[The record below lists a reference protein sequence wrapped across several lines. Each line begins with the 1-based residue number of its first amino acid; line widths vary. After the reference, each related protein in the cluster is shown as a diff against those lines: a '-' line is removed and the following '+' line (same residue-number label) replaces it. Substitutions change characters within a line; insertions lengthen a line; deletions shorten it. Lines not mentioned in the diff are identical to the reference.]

1 MKKQIFAMM
10 LSAAVLCGTAAAGWT
25 AEADLRPDIDVV
37 IDGAERTFYNASGA
51 EVHPISYQDTTY
63 LPVRAIG
70 ELMGKN
76 VNWDAATQTIS
87 IGGTR
92 VTGTTSGTA
101 DRNARA
107 QDISL
112 TVRPEYTV
120 VIDGVTRTFY
130 DAKGREVQPV
140 EYQGSV
146 YLPVRAIG
154 ELMGKTVD
162 WDENTQT
169 VKLSGGSTVTDYDTA
184 NPTTPTQQ
192 GTASGA
198 ITAERARQIAL
209 EHAGLSAS
217 GVQFLRTQTDR
228 DDGRL
233 VYEVEFVTK
242 NGNVWKEYDYEIDAN
257 TGRIIDIDYDAE
269 TAYNTGT
276 GTAGSSTAST
286 TLEAAKQT
294 ALQHAGLTASQVQF
308 LKTET
313 DRDDGRLIYEIEFVT
328 RSGNVWKEYDY
339 EIDANTGRIIDMDYD
354 AETAYDDRYDDDW
367 DDRYDDWDD
376 RYDDDW
382 DDRYDDDWDDRYDDD
397 WDDRYDDDWDDRY
410 DD

>member
-101 DRNARA
+101 DRNARV

-184 NPTTPTQQ
+184 NPTTPSQP
-192 GTASGA
+192 GTTSAA
-198 ITAERARQIAL
+198 ITADRAREIAL

-217 GVQFLRTQTDR
+217 GVQFLKTQTDW

-233 VYEVEFVTK
+233 IYEVEFVTG

-269 TAYNTGT
+269 TVYDTGVSN
-276 GTAGSSTAST
+276 GNAAT

-294 ALQHAGLTASQVQF
+294 ALAHAGLTASQVQF
-308 LKTET
+308 VKAQT
-313 DRDDGRLIYEIEFVT
+313 DRDDGRLIYEIEFVVK
-328 RSGNVWKEYDY
+328 SGNVWKEYDY
-339 EIDANTGRIIDMDYD
+339 EIDANTGRIIDFDYD
-354 AETAYDDRYDDDW
+354 ADGW
-367 DDRYDDWDD
+367 DDH
-376 RYDDDW
+376 YDDDW
-382 DDRYDDDWDDRYDDD
+382 DDRYDDDWDDRYDD
-397 WDDRYDDDWDDRY
+397 
-410 DD
+410 

>member
-184 NPTTPTQQ
+184 NPTTPFQP
-192 GTASGA
+192 GTTSAA
-198 ITAERARQIAL
+198 ITANRAREIAL

-217 GVQFLRTQTDR
+217 GVQFLKTQTDW

-233 VYEVEFVTK
+233 IYEVEFVTG

-269 TAYNTGT
+269 TVYDTGVSN
-276 GTAGSSTAST
+276 GNAAT

-294 ALQHAGLTASQVQF
+294 ALAHAGLTASQVQF
-308 LKTET
+308 VKAQT
-313 DRDDGRLIYEIEFVT
+313 DRDDGRLIYEIEFVVK
-328 RSGNVWKEYDY
+328 SGNVWKEYDY
-339 EIDANTGRIIDMDYD
+339 EIDASTGRILDFDYD
-354 AETAYDDRYDDDW
+354 AESGSNSDW
-367 DDRYDDWDD
+367 DDRYDDD

-382 DDRYDDDWDDRYDDD
+382 DDRYDDDRYDD
-397 WDDRYDDDWDDRY
+397 
-410 DD
+410 

>member
-169 VKLSGGSTVTDYDTA
+169 VTLTGGSTVTDYDTA
-184 NPTTPTQQ
+184 NPTTPSQP
-192 GTASGA
+192 GTTSAA
-198 ITAERARQIAL
+198 ITADRAREIAL

-217 GVQFLRTQTDR
+217 GVQFLKTQTDW

-233 VYEVEFVTK
+233 IYEVEFVTG

-269 TAYNTGT
+269 TVYDTGVSD
-276 GTAGSSTAST
+276 GNAAT

-294 ALQHAGLTASQVQF
+294 ALAHAGLTASQVQF
-308 LKTET
+308 VKAQT
-313 DRDDGRLIYEIEFVT
+313 DRDDGRLIYEIEFVVK
-328 RSGNVWKEYDY
+328 SGNVWKEYDY
-339 EIDANTGRIIDMDYD
+339 EIDANTGRIIDFDYD
-354 AETAYDDRYDDDW
+354 ADGW
-367 DDRYDDWDD
+367 DDH
-376 RYDDDW
+376 YDDDW
-382 DDRYDDDWDDRYDDD
+382 DDRYDDDWDDRYDD
-397 WDDRYDDDWDDRY
+397 
-410 DD
+410 

>member
-169 VKLSGGSTVTDYDTA
+169 VTLTGGSTVTDYDTA
-184 NPTTPTQQ
+184 NPTTPSQQ
-192 GTASGA
+192 GTTSAA
-198 ITAERARQIAL
+198 ITADRAREIAL

-217 GVQFLRTQTDR
+217 GVQFLKTQTDW

-233 VYEVEFVTK
+233 IYEVEFVTG

-257 TGRIIDIDYDAE
+257 TGRITDIDYDAE
-269 TAYNTGT
+269 TVYDTGVSN
-276 GTAGSSTAST
+276 GNAAT

-294 ALQHAGLTASQVQF
+294 ALAHAGLTASQVQF
-308 LKTET
+308 VKAQT
-313 DRDDGRLIYEIEFVT
+313 DRDDGRLIYEIEFVVK
-328 RSGNVWKEYDY
+328 SGNVWKEYDY
-339 EIDANTGRIIDMDYD
+339 EIDASTGRILDFDYD
-354 AETAYDDRYDDDW
+354 AESGSNSDW
-367 DDRYDDWDD
+367 DDRYDDD

-382 DDRYDDDWDDRYDDD
+382 DDRYDDDRYDDD
-397 WDDRYDDDWDDRY
+397 WDDRYDDDRY

>member
-184 NPTTPTQQ
+184 NPTTPSQP
-192 GTASGA
+192 GTTSAA
-198 ITAERARQIAL
+198 ITANRAREIAL

-217 GVQFLRTQTDR
+217 GVQFLKTQTDW

-233 VYEVEFVTK
+233 IYEVEFVTG

-269 TAYNTGT
+269 TVYDTGVSN
-276 GTAGSSTAST
+276 GNAAT

-294 ALQHAGLTASQVQF
+294 ALEHAGLTASQVQF
-308 LKTET
+308 VKART

-328 RSGNVWKEYDY
+328 RDGNVWKEYDY
-339 EIDANTGRIIDMDYD
+339 EIDANTGRIIDFDYD
-354 AETAYDDRYDDDW
+354 ADGW
-367 DDRYDDWDD
+367 DDH
-376 RYDDDW
+376 YDDDW
-382 DDRYDDDWDDRYDDD
+382 DDRYDDDWDDRYDD
-397 WDDRYDDDWDDRY
+397 
-410 DD
+410 

>member
-184 NPTTPTQQ
+184 NPTTPSQP
-192 GTASGA
+192 GTTSAA
-198 ITAERARQIAL
+198 ITADRAREIAL

-217 GVQFLRTQTDR
+217 GVQFLKTQTDW

-233 VYEVEFVTK
+233 IYEVEFVTG

-269 TAYNTGT
+269 TVYDTGVSN
-276 GTAGSSTAST
+276 GNAAT

-294 ALQHAGLTASQVQF
+294 ALAHAGLTASQVQF
-308 LKTET
+308 VKAQT
-313 DRDDGRLIYEIEFVT
+313 DRDDGRLIYEIEFVVK
-328 RSGNVWKEYDY
+328 SGNVWKEYDY
-339 EIDANTGRIIDMDYD
+339 EIDANTGRIIDFDYD
-354 AETAYDDRYDDDW
+354 ADGW
-367 DDRYDDWDD
+367 DDH
-376 RYDDDW
+376 YDDDW
-382 DDRYDDDWDDRYDDD
+382 DDRYDDDWDDRYDD
-397 WDDRYDDDWDDRY
+397 
-410 DD
+410 

>member
-1 MKKQIFAMM
+1 MKKKIFAMM

-25 AEADLRPDIDVV
+25 AQADLRPDIDVV
-37 IDGAERTFYNASGA
+37 IDGTERTFYNANGT

-76 VNWDAATQTIS
+76 VNWDAATQTVS
-87 IGGTR
+87 IGGAR
-92 VTGTTSGTA
+92 VTGTTAGTA
-101 DRNARA
+101 DLSARA

-154 ELMGKTVD
+154 ELMGKTVG
-162 WDENTQT
+162 WSEATQT
-169 VKLSGGSTVTDYDTA
+169 VTLSGGSTVTDYDTA

-269 TAYNTGT
+269 TVYDTGVSN
-276 GTAGSSTAST
+276 GNAAT

-294 ALQHAGLTASQVQF
+294 ALAHAGLTASQVQF
-308 LKTET
+308 VKAQT
-313 DRDDGRLIYEIEFVT
+313 DRDDGRLIYEIEFVVK
-328 RSGNVWKEYDY
+328 SGNVWKEYDY
-339 EIDANTGRIIDMDYD
+339 EIDASTGRILDFDYD
-354 AETAYDDRYDDDW
+354 AERGSNSDW
-367 DDRYDDWDD
+367 DDRYDDD

-382 DDRYDDDWDDRYDDD
+382 DDRYDDDRYDD
-397 WDDRYDDDWDDRY
+397 
-410 DD
+410 

>member
-1 MKKQIFAMM
+1 M
-10 LSAAVLCGTAAAGWT
+10 LWAGVRCGPAAAGWT
-25 AEADLRPDIDVV
+25 AQADLRPDIDVV
-37 IDGAERTFYNASGA
+37 IDGTERTFYNANGT

-76 VNWDAATQTIS
+76 VNWDAATQTVS
-87 IGGTR
+87 IGGAR
-92 VTGTTSGTA
+92 VTGTTAGTA
-101 DRNARA
+101 DLSARA
-107 QDISL
+107 QDITL

-120 VIDGVTRTFY
+120 VIDGVTRTFH
-130 DAKGREVQPV
+130 DAKGRVVEPV

-154 ELMGKTVD
+154 ELMGKTVG
-162 WDENTQT
+162 WSEATQT
-169 VKLSGGSTVTDYDTA
+169 VTLSGGSTVTDYDTA

-228 DDGRL
+228 DDARL

-269 TAYNTGT
+269 TVYDTGVSN
-276 GTAGSSTAST
+276 GNAAT

-294 ALQHAGLTASQVQF
+294 ALAHAGLTASQVQF
-308 LKTET
+308 VKAQT
-313 DRDDGRLIYEIEFVT
+313 DRDDGRLFYEIEFVVK
-328 RSGNVWKEYDY
+328 SGNVWKEYDY
-339 EIDANTGRIIDMDYD
+339 EIDASTGRILDFDYD
-354 AETAYDDRYDDDW
+354 AESGSNSDW
-367 DDRYDDWDD
+367 DDRYDDD

-382 DDRYDDDWDDRYDDD
+382 DDRYDDDRYDDD
-397 WDDRYDDDWDDRY
+397 WDDRYDDDRY

>member
-169 VKLSGGSTVTDYDTA
+169 VTLTGGSTVTDYDTA
-184 NPTTPTQQ
+184 NPTTPSQQ
-192 GTASGA
+192 GTTSAA
-198 ITAERARQIAL
+198 ITADRAREIAL

-217 GVQFLRTQTDR
+217 GVQFLKTQTDW

-233 VYEVEFVTK
+233 IYEVEFVTG

-257 TGRIIDIDYDAE
+257 TGRIIDFDYDA
-269 TAYNTGT
+269 
-276 GTAGSSTAST
+276 
-286 TLEAAKQT
+286 
-294 ALQHAGLTASQVQF
+294 
-308 LKTET
+308 
-313 DRDDGRLIYEIEFVT
+313 DG
-328 RSGNVWKEYDY
+328 
-339 EIDANTGRIIDMDYD
+339 
-354 AETAYDDRYDDDW
+354 W
-367 DDRYDDWDD
+367 DDH
-376 RYDDDW
+376 YDDDW
-382 DDRYDDDWDDRYDDD
+382 DDRYDDDWDDRYDD
-397 WDDRYDDDWDDRY
+397 
-410 DD
+410 

>member
-184 NPTTPTQQ
+184 NPTTPSQP
-192 GTASGA
+192 GTTSAA
-198 ITAERARQIAL
+198 ITANRAREIAL

-217 GVQFLRTQTDR
+217 GVQFLKTQTDW

-233 VYEVEFVTK
+233 VYEVEFVTG

-257 TGRIIDIDYDAE
+257 TGRILDVDYDAE
-269 TAYNTGT
+269 TVYDTGVSN
-276 GTAGSSTAST
+276 GN
-286 TLEAAKQT
+286 AAT
-294 ALQHAGLTASQVQF
+294 ALETAKKTALEHAGLTASQVQF
-308 LKTET
+308 VKAQT
-313 DRDDGRLIYEIEFVT
+313 DRDDGRLIYEIEFVVK
-328 RSGNVWKEYDY
+328 SGNVWKEYDY
-339 EIDANTGRIIDMDYD
+339 EIDASTGRILDFDYD
-354 AETAYDDRYDDDW
+354 AESGSNSDW
-367 DDRYDDWDD
+367 DDRYDDD

-382 DDRYDDDWDDRYDDD
+382 DDRYDDDRYDD
-397 WDDRYDDDWDDRY
+397 
-410 DD
+410 